1 VGGLQVIIRQVTV
14 EDAEQVM
21 YLIDNVE
28 STSDFMLMEPGER
41 NNSIEKQTKM
51 IEHFNN
57 QDNSTILVADNDGLY
72 GYLIAIGNTSLR
84 NKHSAYL
91 VIGVHQEIRG
101 QGVGTLLFEAVEQWA
116 KTVGITR
123 LELTVVTENKAGV
136 KLYQKSGFE
145 IEGTKRRSLKINNKF
160 YDEYYMSKL
169 V

>member
-1 VGGLQVIIRQVTV
+1 MIIRHATIN
-14 EDAEQVM
+14 DAELLM
-21 YLIDNVE
+21 NLIAHVE
-28 STSDFMLMEPGER
+28 TTSEYMLMEPGER
-41 NNSIEKQTKM
+41 NNSVEKQTKM
-51 IEHFNN
+51 IERFNN
-57 QDNSTILVADNDGLY
+57 HDNSTILVADSDGLC

-91 VIGVHQEIRG
+91 VIGVHQDVRG

-123 LELTVVTENKAGV
+123 LELTVVTENEAGV

-145 IEGTKRRSLKINNKF
+145 IEGTKRRSLKINEKF

-169 V
+169 L

>member
-1 VGGLQVIIRQVTV
+1 MGGLQIIIRQATV
-14 EDAEQVM
+14 EDAKHLLN
-21 YLIDNVE
+21 LIAHVE

-57 QDNSTILVADNDGLY
+57 QSNSTLLVADNEGLC

-91 VIGVHQEIRG
+91 VIGVHQDVRG

-123 LELTVVTENKAGV
+123 LELTVVTENEAGV